1 VQFDD
6 RDAQQYAG
14 RDSKKRRPHLPKKIH
29 DPIASQSDPPPWE
42 ILQERILAVLNDYA
56 DDNPVVPDA
65 LLLTGAGLAYVTFAT
80 TRYGAD
86 AFQNVYENL
95 RSIVQL
101 FQLIIDD
108 ERRQLPKRSLKEST
122 NKKKA
127 LTEKWDVLESIR
139 KKLSVLVEQEIKR
152 IQEQSPKAN

>member
-1 VQFDD
+1 MQIDD
-6 RDAQQYAG
+6 QDAQQYAG
-14 RDSKKRRPHLPKKIH
+14 RDLKKRYPRLPKKLH
-29 DPIASQSDPPPWE
+29 EPAASQADTPPWE

-56 DDNPVVPDA
+56 DENPVVPDA

-108 ERRQLPKRSLKEST
+108 ERKRLPKRSLKEST
-122 NKKKA
+122 NK
-127 LTEKWDVLESIR
+127 EKWDVLESIR

>member
-1 VQFDD
+1 MPRKLREPTAAQA
-6 RDAQQYAG
+6 DA
-14 RDSKKRRPHLPKKIH
+14 
-29 DPIASQSDPPPWE
+29 PPWE

-56 DDNPVVPDA
+56 DENPVVPDA

-108 ERRQLPKRSLKEST
+108 ERQHLPRCSLKERT

-127 LTEKWDVLESIR
+127 LKEKWDVLESIR

>member
-1 VQFDD
+1 MP
-6 RDAQQYAG
+6 R
-14 RDSKKRRPHLPKKIH
+14 KLHEP
-29 DPIASQSDPPPWE
+29 ASQAEAPPWE

-56 DDNPVVPDA
+56 DENPVVPDA

-108 ERRQLPKRSLKEST
+108 ERKHLPKRSLKERT

-127 LTEKWDVLESIR
+127 LKEKWDVLEVNTEETERSGGAR
-139 KKLSVLVEQEIKR
+139 NQPYSGTK
-152 IQEQSPKAN
+152 P

>member
-1 VQFDD
+1 
-6 RDAQQYAG
+6 
-14 RDSKKRRPHLPKKIH
+14 LPKKIH
-29 DPIASQSDPPPWE
+29 GPIASQSDPPPWE
-42 ILQERILAVLNDYA
+42 ILQERILAVLNEYA

-122 NKKKA
+122 NKRKA

-139 KKLSVLVEQEIKR
+139 KKLSVLVEHEIKR

>member
-1 VQFDD
+1 
-6 RDAQQYAG
+6 
-14 RDSKKRRPHLPKKIH
+14 LPKKIH

-42 ILQERILAVLNDYA
+42 ILQERILAVLNEYA

-95 RSIVQL
+95 QSIVQL

-108 ERRQLPKRSLKEST
+108 ERRQLPKRPLKEST

-152 IQEQSPKAN
+152 IEEQSPKAN

>member
-1 VQFDD
+1 M
-6 RDAQQYAG
+6 
-14 RDSKKRRPHLPKKIH
+14 PKKIH

-152 IQEQSPKAN
+152 IQERGPKAN

>member
-1 VQFDD
+1 M
-6 RDAQQYAG
+6 
-14 RDSKKRRPHLPKKIH
+14 PKKIH

-108 ERRQLPKRSLKEST
+108 ERKQLPKDSLKKST
-122 NKKKA
+122 NKRKA

>member
-1 VQFDD
+1 M
-6 RDAQQYAG
+6 
-14 RDSKKRRPHLPKKIH
+14 PKKIH

-56 DDNPVVPDA
+56 DDNSVVPDA

>member
-1 VQFDD
+1 MT
-6 RDAQQYAG
+6 
-14 RDSKKRRPHLPKKIH
+14 KRIH

-122 NKKKA
+122 NKRKA

-139 KKLSVLVEQEIKR
+139 KKLSVLVEHEIKR

>member
-1 VQFDD
+1 LT
-6 RDAQQYAG
+6 
-14 RDSKKRRPHLPKKIH
+14 KRIH

-122 NKKKA
+122 NKRKA

-139 KKLSVLVEQEIKR
+139 KKLSVLVEHEIKR

>member
-1 VQFDD
+1 M
-6 RDAQQYAG
+6 
-14 RDSKKRRPHLPKKIH
+14 PKKIH

-42 ILQERILAVLNDYA
+42 ILQERILAVLNEYA

-122 NKKKA
+122 NKRKA

-139 KKLSVLVEQEIKR
+139 KKLSVLVEHEIKR

>member
-1 VQFDD
+1 M
-6 RDAQQYAG
+6 
-14 RDSKKRRPHLPKKIH
+14 PKKIH

-42 ILQERILAVLNDYA
+42 ILQERILAVLNEYA

-95 RSIVQL
+95 QSIVQL
-101 FQLIIDD
+101 LSLIHI
-108 ERRQLPKRSLKEST
+108 
-122 NKKKA
+122 
-127 LTEKWDVLESIR
+127 
-139 KKLSVLVEQEIKR
+139 
-152 IQEQSPKAN
+152 

>member
-1 VQFDD
+1 M
-6 RDAQQYAG
+6 
-14 RDSKKRRPHLPKKIH
+14 PKKIH

-42 ILQERILAVLNDYA
+42 ILQERILAVLNGYA

-101 FQLIIDD
+101 FQLIIED
-108 ERRQLPKRSLKEST
+108 ERKQLPKRSLKEST

-127 LTEKWDVLESIR
+127 LKEKWDVLESIR
-139 KKLSVLVEQEIKR
+139 KKLSILVEQEIKR

>member
-1 VQFDD
+1 M
-6 RDAQQYAG
+6 
-14 RDSKKRRPHLPKKIH
+14 PKKIH

-122 NKKKA
+122 NKRKA

>member
-1 VQFDD
+1 M
-6 RDAQQYAG
+6 
-14 RDSKKRRPHLPKKIH
+14 PKKIH

-42 ILQERILAVLNDYA
+42 ILQERILAVLNEYA

-95 RSIVQL
+95 QSIVQL

>member
-1 VQFDD
+1 M
-6 RDAQQYAG
+6 R
-14 RDSKKRRPHLPKKIH
+14 
-29 DPIASQSDPPPWE
+29 
-42 ILQERILAVLNDYA
+42 
-56 DDNPVVPDA
+56 
-65 LLLTGAGLAYVTFAT
+65 
-80 TRYGAD
+80 
-86 AFQNVYENL
+86 FQNVYENL

-101 FQLIIDD
+101 FQFIIDD
-108 ERRQLPKRSLKEST
+108 ERKQLPKRSLKEST

>member
-1 VQFDD
+1 
-6 RDAQQYAG
+6 
-14 RDSKKRRPHLPKKIH
+14 
-29 DPIASQSDPPPWE
+29 
-42 ILQERILAVLNDYA
+42 
-56 DDNPVVPDA
+56 
-65 LLLTGAGLAYVTFAT
+65 
-80 TRYGAD
+80 

-108 ERRQLPKRSLKEST
+108 ERKQLPKRSLKEST
-122 NKKKA
+122 NKRKA

>member
-1 VQFDD
+1 M
-6 RDAQQYAG
+6 
-14 RDSKKRRPHLPKKIH
+14 PKKIH

-42 ILQERILAVLNDYA
+42 ILQERILAVLNEYA

-101 FQLIIDD
+101 FQLIIED
-108 ERRQLPKRSLKEST
+108 ERKQLPKRSLKEST

-127 LTEKWDVLESIR
+127 LTEKWAVLESIR

-152 IQEQSPKAN
+152 IEEQSPKAN

>member
-1 VQFDD
+1 M
-6 RDAQQYAG
+6 
-14 RDSKKRRPHLPKKIH
+14 PKKIH

-122 NKKKA
+122 NKRKA

-139 KKLSVLVEQEIKR
+139 KKLSVLVEHEIKR

>member
-1 VQFDD
+1 M
-6 RDAQQYAG
+6 
-14 RDSKKRRPHLPKKIH
+14 PKKIH
-29 DPIASQSDPPPWE
+29 DPIASQPDPPPWE
-42 ILQERILAVLNDYA
+42 ILQERILAVLNNYA

-95 RSIVQL
+95 QSIVQL

-108 ERRQLPKRSLKEST
+108 ERKQLPKRSLKEST

>member
-1 VQFDD
+1 
-6 RDAQQYAG
+6 
-14 RDSKKRRPHLPKKIH
+14 
-29 DPIASQSDPPPWE
+29 
-42 ILQERILAVLNDYA
+42 
-56 DDNPVVPDA
+56 
-65 LLLTGAGLAYVTFAT
+65 
-80 TRYGAD
+80 
-86 AFQNVYENL
+86 
-95 RSIVQL
+95 VQL

>member
-1 VQFDD
+1 
-6 RDAQQYAG
+6 
-14 RDSKKRRPHLPKKIH
+14 
-29 DPIASQSDPPPWE
+29 
-42 ILQERILAVLNDYA
+42 
-56 DDNPVVPDA
+56 
-65 LLLTGAGLAYVTFAT
+65 
-80 TRYGAD
+80 
-86 AFQNVYENL
+86 
-95 RSIVQL
+95 VQL

-108 ERRQLPKRSLKEST
+108 ERKQLPKRSLKEST

>member
-1 VQFDD
+1 M
-6 RDAQQYAG
+6 
-14 RDSKKRRPHLPKKIH
+14 PKKIH

-80 TRYGAD
+80 TRYGAE

-122 NKKKA
+122 NKRKA

-139 KKLSVLVEQEIKR
+139 KKLSVLVEHEIKR

>member
-1 VQFDD
+1 
-6 RDAQQYAG
+6 
-14 RDSKKRRPHLPKKIH
+14 LPKKIH

-122 NKKKA
+122 NKRKA

-139 KKLSVLVEQEIKR
+139 KKLSVLVEHEIKR

>member
-1 VQFDD
+1 M
-6 RDAQQYAG
+6 
-14 RDSKKRRPHLPKKIH
+14 PKKIH

-42 ILQERILAVLNDYA
+42 ILQERILAVFNEYA

-101 FQLIIDD
+101 FQLIIED
-108 ERRQLPKRSLKEST
+108 ERKQLPKRSLKEST

>member
-1 VQFDD
+1 
-6 RDAQQYAG
+6 
-14 RDSKKRRPHLPKKIH
+14 
-29 DPIASQSDPPPWE
+29 
-42 ILQERILAVLNDYA
+42 
-56 DDNPVVPDA
+56 
-65 LLLTGAGLAYVTFAT
+65 
-80 TRYGAD
+80 
-86 AFQNVYENL
+86 
-95 RSIVQL
+95 VQL

-108 ERRQLPKRSLKEST
+108 ERKRLPKRSLKEST

>member
-1 VQFDD
+1 MAKKPGGFADPES
-6 RDAQQYAG
+6 DA
-14 RDSKKRRPHLPKKIH
+14 
-29 DPIASQSDPPPWE
+29 PPWE
-42 ILQERILAVLNDYA
+42 VLQERILAVLNEYA
-56 DDNPVVPDA
+56 DENPVVPDA

-80 TRYGAD
+80 TRYGPE

-108 ERRQLPKRSLKEST
+108 ERKHLPKRSLKDAT

-127 LTEKWDVLESIR
+127 LVERWEVLESVR
-139 KKLSVLVEQEIKR
+139 KKLDILVEQEIR
-152 IQEQSPKAN
+152 RLQEKPPKPI